1 MLRNFQKAYIPF
13 SSSEGNRIFCG
24 RSGNE
29 ERKIVAWE
37 MEIRKNRPSGNG
49 RELSR
54 ECMGYTVK

>member
-1 MLRNFQKAYIPF
+1 MLRNFQKVYIPF

-29 ERKIVAWE
+29 ERKIVTWE